1 MTQSEINI
9 AIGNKPPAQY
19 FQDIYN
25 QCNGGGLKYGG
36 ITQKDDLLANFE
48 MNCIP
53 TDPVLWTIE
62 NYDAFLEQRRILMAK
77 KMKAYYFAL

>member
-19 FQDIYN
+19 FQELFE
-25 QCNGGGLKYGG
+25 QCNGGNAKYGS
-36 ITQKDDLLANFE
+36 ITNKEELLANFA

-53 TDPVLWTIE
+53 FEPELLQPE
-62 NYDAFLEQRRILMAK
+62 NYGAFLERRRSLMAQK
-77 KMKAYYFAL
+77 IKTYYESL